1 MKNQKQGKNKDSLI
15 VSGSYDFALNI
26 IKLVTLLPKNTAG
39 YVMSKQLMRSG
50 TSIGANVEEG
60 QGAASKKDFIN
71 KMAISN
77 KEARETRYWL
87 RLIKDLGILEADYTK
102 ILLKE
107 CDSLINI
114 LSAIIK
120 TSKQSIKVGF

>member
-120 TSKQSIKVGF
+120 ASKQSIKVGF